1 MKGFHLNIVYPKITL
16 PEILTTMPR
25 HPSIRDCIIHKNQ
38 KITFLDL
45 ERSTSQ
51 VAVSLQEQGI
61 QKGDRV
67 GIIMEN
73 TPGFVTSFFSILK
86 AGGVV
91 VAINPNY
98 KIPEIEYIVD
108 DSGIKVL
115 IAGSTQES
123 LSHALRQI

>member
-1 MKGFHLNIVYPKITL
+1 MKNDNTTSWLKHYDEGVSSQIVYPKITL
-16 PEILTTMPR
+16 PEILTTIAGT
-25 HPSIRDCIIHKNQ
+25 HPLRDCIIHKNQ

-73 TPGFVTSFFSILK
+73 TPGLK
-86 AGGVV
+86 R
-91 VAINPNY
+91 NLLQ
-98 KIPEIEYIVD
+98 IPVC
-108 DSGIKVL
+108 SP
-115 IAGSTQES
+115 
-123 LSHALRQI
+123 